1 MNHEPNRRIPAGLF
15 IMLLALAVYAIVIAR
30 YVPVL
35 IGEWPVVLQTLVYL
49 FFGLVWL
56 VPLRRFLIWM
66 ENGRR

>member
-30 YVPVL
+30 YVPAL